1 MKEQLY
7 QNISPSLFPANHTNH
22 LTGKNM
28 FSRHLGTQYEPRTSI
43 SPAVANHSP
52 DLSQI
57 TNFSLPAL
65 RLCVSPTQ
73 SNHVAD
79 TQSSGNNKLEG
90 KITKRVFRYLPL
102 RGEKSM
108 HAIPEWGV
116 VPKNTLIAINALIT
130 HASTDL
136 CNHQHLFIQNVFHP

>member
-22 LTGKNM
+22 LTGINM
-28 FSRHLGTQYEPRTSI
+28 FSRHLGTQYEPWTSI
-43 SPAVANHSP
+43 SPAAANHSP

-57 TNFSLPAL
+57 TNFNLPAL
-65 RLCVSPTQ
+65 RLCVSPLSPTMLLIP
-73 SNHVAD
+73 
-79 TQSSGNNKLEG
+79 QSSDNNKLEG

-102 RGEKSM
+102 WGKKSM

-136 CNHQHLFIQNVFHP
+136 CSHQHLFIQKVFHP